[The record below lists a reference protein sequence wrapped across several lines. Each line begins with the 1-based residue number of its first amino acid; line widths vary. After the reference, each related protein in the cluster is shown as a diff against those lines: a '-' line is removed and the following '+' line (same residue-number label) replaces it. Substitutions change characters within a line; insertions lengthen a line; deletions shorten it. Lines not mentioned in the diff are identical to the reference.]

1 MILRHSALAGL
12 LVVLI
17 AWAGAFAVQAQARP
31 EFPPLTGRIVDQAR
45 LLNPDSRERIDSM
58 LAALER
64 DTGHQMVVVTVDDL
78 QGLEIEDYG
87 YQLGRAWGIG
97 RATQD
102 DGVLLI
108 VAPKE
113 RKVRL
118 EVGYGL
124 EPVLT
129 DAFSAQVIQQHML
142 PHFRT
147 RGFRAGI
154 AAGVDAVDRQL
165 RLDPG
170 EAEARALSSEPQR
183 NGVPIGPIVVVV
195 LVFLFIFLAAWGAA
209 ASSGGRRRRRR
220 GVAPILIWSAAEALS
235 RSSRG
240 GRSGGGWSGG
250 GFGGFSGGGGSFGG
264 GGASGG
270 W

>member
-1 MILRHSALAGL
+1 VILRHSALAAL
-12 LVVLI
+12 LVILLT
-17 AWAGAFAVQAQARP
+17 WWGAVAAQAQPRP
-31 EFPPLTGRIVDQAR
+31 EFPPLSGRIVDQAR
-45 LLNPDSRERIDSM
+45 LLNPASYEQIEAK

-87 YQLGRAWGIG
+87 YRLGRTWGIG
-97 RATQD
+97 RATQN

-129 DAFSAQVIQQHML
+129 DAFSAQVIQNHIL

-147 RGFRAGI
+147 RHFRAGI
-154 AAGVDAVDRQL
+154 TAGVDAVDRQL
-165 RLDPG
+165 RIDPAQ
-170 EAEARALSSEPQR
+170 AESRALAAEPPR
-183 NGVPIGPIVVVV
+183 NGAPVGPIVVIG
-195 LVFLFIFLAAWGAA
+195 LVFLFIFIAAWGAA

-240 GRSGGGWSGG
+240 SRSSSSWSGG